1 VKARNLE
8 EKMNSIVEAVAAYA
22 GRPDRTGRLMLAD
35 ASKSVTYGEGWARV
49 MAGVSRIRKAGLKR
63 GDRAMIVCTQDV
75 DYMIAMLACQLAG
88 IICVPLEK
96 GASESRVRSI
106 FRETE
111 VAVLIGKKPDL
122 PTGFLRIDEFSA
134 PPENAEACA
143 ADFGFPEPEDLCEI
157 LFTTGTTGTP
167 KGILLTHRAN
177 TAIAENVI
185 DGVHMEEDNVEIIPM
200 PLSHS
205 HGLRRTYAN
214 LYNGSSVVLS
224 DGVLRMKKFFEL
236 LETYHAR
243 SIDISPAILSML
255 FRLSGDRIADYR
267 DQIRYVQLGS
277 APLPE
282 ADKER
287 LSRCLPDSRLYNFY
301 GTTEAGC
308 SCILDF
314 QEHSGIAFC
323 IGRPTKNAQFIFTDK
338 DRREISATKENPGFI
353 ATAGLQNM
361 SGYLNDPEKTA
372 EVCRDGYIFTND
384 LGYADEDGN
393 IYCLGRQDDVINC
406 GGIKIAPEEIET
418 VMRQCPGI
426 SDCACIPVPDKV
438 QGQVP
443 KLYISVKDPDS
454 EFDMPSLHRFM
465 RSHLDSNKVPREIEI
480 IDRIPRT
487 SNGKIRHKE
496 LIKKNSEEA

>member
-1 VKARNLE
+1 
-8 EKMNSIVEAVAAYA
+8 MNSILEAVAANA
-22 GRPDRTGRLMLAD
+22 EKPDRTGRLMLAD
-35 ASKSVTYGEGWARV
+35 ASKSVTYEEGWNLIK
-49 MAGVSRIRKAGLKR
+49 AGASRIRKAGLKR

-75 DYMIAMLACQLAG
+75 NYMIAMLACQLAG
-88 IICVPLEK
+88 IVCVPLEK
-96 GASESRVRSI
+96 GASESRVQSI

-111 VAVLIGKKPDL
+111 AAVLIGPKPEF
-122 PTGFLRIDEFSA
+122 PIRFLDMKEFTS
-134 PPENAEACA
+134 PSENTEAGN
-143 ADFGFPEPEDLCEI
+143 ADFAFPAPEDLCEI

-214 LYNGSSVVLS
+214 LYNGSTAVLS
-224 DGVLRMKKFFEL
+224 NGVLNIKKFFEL
-236 LETYHAR
+236 LETYQVR
-243 SIDISPAILSML
+243 SIDISPSILSII
-255 FRLSGDRIADYR
+255 FRLSKDRIADYQ
-267 DQIRYVQLGS
+267 DQIRYVELGS

-282 ADKER
+282 ADKEH

-314 QEHSGIAFC
+314 HKHSGIAYC
-323 IGRPTKNAQFIFTDK
+323 IGRPTKNARFIFTDK
-338 DRREISATKENPGFI
+338 DRHEVRATRENPGFI
-353 ATAGLQNM
+353 ATAGRQNM

-372 EVCRDGYIFTND
+372 EVCRNGYICTND

-426 SDCACIPVPDKV
+426 SDCACVPVPDRI

-443 KLYISVKDPDS
+443 KLYISVTVPES
-454 EFDMPSLHRFM
+454 EFDMSSLRRFM

-480 IDRIPRT
+480 IDHIPRT

-496 LIKKNSEEA
+496 LIQRSRETV

>member
-1 VKARNLE
+1 
-8 EKMNSIVEAVAAYA
+8 MDSIVEAVASYA
-22 GRPDRTGRLMLAD
+22 GRPDRAGRLLLAD
-35 ASKSVTYGEGWARV
+35 ASKSVTYEEGWARIR
-49 MAGVSRIRKAGLKR
+49 AGVSRLRKAGLKK

-88 IICVPLEK
+88 VVCVPLEK
-96 GASESRVRSI
+96 GASESRVRNI

-111 VAVLIGKKPDL
+111 AAVLIGQKPGL
-122 PTGFLRIDEFSA
+122 PDGFLRMEELAA
-134 PPENAEACA
+134 PPKTAEENT
-143 ADFGFPEPEDLCEI
+143 ADFQFPASEDLCEI

-177 TAIAENVI
+177 TAIAGNVI
-185 DGVHMEEDNVEIIPM
+185 DGVHMEEDNVELIPM

-205 HGLRRTYAN
+205 HGLRRTYSN

-224 DGVLRMKKFFEL
+224 NGVLQMKKFFEL

-314 QEHSGIAFC
+314 QAHSGIAHC
-323 IGRPTKNAQFIFTDK
+323 IGRPAKNARFIFTDK
-338 DRREISATKENPGFI
+338 DRHEIRATKDNPGFI

-361 SGYLNDPEKTA
+361 IGYLNDPEKTA
-372 EVCRDGYIFTND
+372 EVCQNGYIFTND
-384 LGYADEDGN
+384 LGYEDENGN
-393 IYCLGRQDDVINC
+393 IFCLGRQDDVINC

-418 VMRQCPGI
+418 ELRRYPGL
-426 SDCACIPVPDKV
+426 SDCACIPIPDEL

-443 KLYISVKDPDS
+443 KLYISVKGPES
-454 EFDMPSLHRFM
+454 EFDMASFRRYM
-465 RSHLDSNKVPREIEI
+465 RSHLDSNKVPRAVEI
-480 IDRIPRT
+480 IDQIPRT
-487 SNGKIRHKE
+487 SNGKIRHQE
-496 LIKKNSEEA
+496 LIKRSREEA

>member
-1 VKARNLE
+1 
-8 EKMNSIVEAVAAYA
+8 MNSILEAVAAYA
-22 GRPDRTGRLMLAD
+22 GRPDRSGRLMLAD
-35 ASKSVTYGEGWARV
+35 ATKSVTYEEGWALVR
-49 MAGVSRIRKAGLKR
+49 AGASRIRKAGLKR

-75 DYMIAMLACQLAG
+75 GYMIAILACQLAG
-88 IICVPLEK
+88 IVCVPLEK
-96 GASESRVRSI
+96 GASEGRIQSI
-106 FRETE
+106 FRETKA
-111 VAVLIGKKPDL
+111 AVLIGQKPDL
-122 PTGFLRIDEFSA
+122 PTRFLHMKEFTSL
-134 PPENAEACA
+134 PENAEVGAT
-143 ADFGFPEPEDLCEI
+143 DFDFPAPEAPCEI

-214 LYNGSSVVLS
+214 LYNGSSAVLS
-224 DGVLRMKKFFEL
+224 NGVLHIKKFFEL
-236 LETYHAR
+236 LETYHVR
-243 SIDISPAILSML
+243 SIDISPAILSII
-255 FRLSGDRIADYR
+255 FRLSRDRIAEYR

-282 ADKER
+282 ADKEH
-287 LSRCLPDSRLYNFY
+287 LSRCLPNSRLYNFY

-314 QEHSGIAFC
+314 QEHSGIAYC
-323 IGRPTKNAQFIFTDK
+323 IGRPTKNAQFIFTDM
-338 DRREISATKENPGFI
+338 DRHEIRATRENPGFI

-372 EVCRDGYIFTND
+372 EVCRNGYICTND
-384 LGYADEDGN
+384 LGYADKDGN

-426 SDCACIPVPDKV
+426 SDCACVPVPDQI

-443 KLYISVKDPDS
+443 KLYISVTDPDS
-454 EFDMPSLHRFM
+454 EFDMSSLHRFM

-480 IDRIPRT
+480 IDHIPRT

-496 LIKKNSEEA
+496 LIQKSRKEA

>member
-1 VKARNLE
+1 
-8 EKMNSIVEAVAAYA
+8 MNSIVEAVAAYA
-22 GRPDRTGRLMLAD
+22 GRPDRTGRLLLAD
-35 ASKSVTYGEGWARV
+35 ASKSVTYGEGWARIR
-49 MAGVSRIRKAGLKR
+49 AGVSRIRKAGLKK

-75 DYMIAMLACQLAG
+75 DYMIAILACQLAG
-88 IICVPLEK
+88 IVCVPLEK
-96 GASESRVRSI
+96 GASESRIQSI
-106 FRETE
+106 FQETE
-111 VAVLIGKKPDL
+111 AAVMIGQKLDL
-122 PTGFLRIDEFSA
+122 PTGFLRMEEFVA
-134 PPENAEACA
+134 PPETAEVGAV
-143 ADFGFPEPEDLCEI
+143 DFDFPAPEDLCEI

-167 KGILLTHRAN
+167 KGVLLTHRAN
-177 TAIAENVI
+177 IAIAENVI
-185 DGVHMEEDNVEIIPM
+185 DGVHMEEDNVELIPM

-214 LYNGSSVVLS
+214 FYNGSSVVLS
-224 DGVLRMKKFFEL
+224 NGILRMKKFFEL
-236 LETYHAR
+236 LETYHVR

-255 FRLSGDRIADYR
+255 FRLSGDRIADYW

-287 LSRCLPDSRLYNFY
+287 LSRCLPNSRLYNFY

-314 QEHSGIAFC
+314 QAHSGIAHS
-323 IGRPTKNAQFIFTDK
+323 IGRPTKNAHILFTDRE
-338 DRREISATKENPGFI
+338 RREIRATKENPGFLAI
-353 ATAGLQNM
+353 AGLQNM
-361 SGYLNDPEKTA
+361 SGYLNDPERTA
-372 EVCRDGYIFTND
+372 EICRNGYICTND

-418 VMRQCPGI
+418 ELRRYPGL
-426 SDCACIPVPDKV
+426 SDCACIPVPDQV

-443 KLYISVKDPDS
+443 KLYISVIGPES
-454 EFDMPSLHRFM
+454 EFDMTSFQRFM
-465 RSHLDSNKVPREIEI
+465 RSHLDSNKLPREIEI
-480 IDRIPRT
+480 IDQIPRA

-496 LIKKNSEEA
+496 LIQKNREKA